1 MAGTRVT
8 FMDTLEE
15 QLTVHTTQAFDG
27 IIHYTLEG
35 SFLYY
40 SMFGRQ
46 VVTSPGPM
54 AQMCTSHRHSG

>member
-1 MAGTRVT
+1 MW
-8 FMDTLEE
+8 L
-15 QLTVHTTQAFDG
+15 TTQAFDG

-46 VVTSPGPM
+46 VKTSSGPM
-54 AQMCTSHRHSG
+54 AQMCTLMVIRSVVGC